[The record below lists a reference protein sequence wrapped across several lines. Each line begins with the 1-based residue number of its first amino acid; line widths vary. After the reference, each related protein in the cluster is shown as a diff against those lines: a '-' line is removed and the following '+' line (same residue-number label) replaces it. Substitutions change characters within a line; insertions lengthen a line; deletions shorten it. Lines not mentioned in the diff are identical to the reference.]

1 MVSDLVLYD
10 GVCGLCNRMVQLILR
25 HDRVGRF
32 RFAALQSD
40 LAGALLRRHGRDPR
54 DLDTVCV
61 VRDHG
66 GIGEQVL
73 TKSRAVIHVAGH
85 LGWPWKL
92 ARVLRVLPTRLLDAC
107 YDQIARRRYR
117 WFGRYDA
124 CPLPTPATRAR
135 FLDAS
140 A

>member
-1 MVSDLVLYD
+1 VTDLVLYD
-10 GVCGLCNRMVQLILR
+10 GVCGLCNRMVQVILR
-25 HDRVGRF
+25 HDHAGRF

-40 LAGALLRRHGRDPR
+40 LASALLRRHGRDAR

-66 GIGEQVL
+66 GPGEQIL
-73 TKSRAVIHVAGH
+73 IKARAVIHIAGQ

-92 ARVLRVLPTRLLDAC
+92 ACVLRVQPPRLLDFC
-107 YDQIARRRYR
+107 YDQVARRRYR
-117 WFGRYDA
+117 WFGRHDA
-124 CPLPTPATRAR
+124 CPLPTPATRAK

>member
-1 MVSDLVLYD
+1 VTDLVLYD
-10 GVCGLCNRMVQLILR
+10 GVCGLCNRLVQFILR
-25 HDRVGRF
+25 HDRAGRF
-32 RFAALQSD
+32 RFAALQGD
-40 LAGALLRRHGRDPR
+40 LAAALLRPHGRDPR

-66 GIGEQVL
+66 GPGEQVL
-73 TKSRAVIHVAGH
+73 TKARAIIHVAGH

-92 ARVLRVLPTRLLDAC
+92 ARLARVLPGALLDFG

-124 CPLPTPATRAR
+124 CPLPTPATSAR

-140 A
+140 P